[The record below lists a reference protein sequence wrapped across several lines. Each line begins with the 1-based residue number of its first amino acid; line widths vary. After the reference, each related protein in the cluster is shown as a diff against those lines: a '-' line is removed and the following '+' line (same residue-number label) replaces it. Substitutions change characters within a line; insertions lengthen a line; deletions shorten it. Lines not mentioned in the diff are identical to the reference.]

1 MPDWR
6 CAADYAYTQSLSAAQ
21 WAWEFLRRNP
31 EYQRDYR
38 QFIAVWRALE
48 AAYGAPPNRD
58 FPAWKADPRA
68 YVGADDAAG
77 EGCRVDQDKVLIEC
91 ALGAKWGFHKF
102 PNDPAIAAPDL
113 DEPPAWRTESMELPL
128 IGPQDTD
135 YLGADAARVALG
147 FDLGLPLGEQIERAK
162 LKLGALKAARRR
174 AGTLLPRSIAAL
186 RARWTV
192 YLRLLDADA
201 AGIAAREA
209 LAVLSA
215 EGLPVPES
223 GLAEPSRLCA
233 DAYRWIV
240 GLPAGD

>member
-1 MPDWR
+1 MSDWR

-31 EYQRDYR
+31 DYQRDYR

-48 AAYGAPPNRD
+48 DAYGAPPDRD

-102 PNDPAIAAPDL
+102 PKDPAIAAPDL
-113 DEPPAWRTESMELPL
+113 DEAPAWRTESVELPL
-128 IGPQDTD
+128 IGRQDTD

-147 FDLGLPLGEQIERAK
+147 FDLSLPLGEQIERAK

-174 AGTLLPRSIAAL
+174 AGTLIPRSIATL

-192 YLRLLDADA
+192 YLRLLDAQAAGVDSDA
-201 AGIAAREA
+201 A
-209 LAVLSA
+209 LTVLSTEGQPVAAA
-215 EGLPVPES
+215 ELS
-223 GLAEPSRLCA
+223 EPRRLCTE
-233 DAYRWIV
+233 AYRRIA
-240 GLPAGD
+240 GLPAG